1 MEKPISLHVL
11 WAFLADNVVS
21 IYVFEFMPVY
31 KLVRHYLK
39 GGGLHGGRGEERRG
53 GGEWLLRSC
62 LTSLTSFVFQV
73 LWFLSK
79 SEHMQIGN

>member
-1 MEKPISLHVL
+1 MEKTISLHVL

-39 GGGLHGGRGEERRG
+39 GGLHGGRGEE
-53 GGEWLLRSC
+53 GESGYCAPAL
-62 LTSLTSFVFQV
+62 
-73 LWFLSK
+73 
-79 SEHMQIGN
+79 HH

>member
-1 MEKPISLHVL
+1 MEKTISLHVL

-39 GGGLHGGRGEERRG
+39 GGGYMVGEERRG
-53 GGEWLLRSC
+53 EEGESGYCAPAL
-62 LTSLTSFVFQV
+62 
-73 LWFLSK
+73 
-79 SEHMQIGN
+79 HH